1 MFKSIESFKSALP
14 YFLSSRPNYTS
25 QTLSV
30 TSPVKIRLW
39 LYYIWLCTKI
49 ISSNIY
55 ILNVAALDETII
67 PSYLHFS
74 MQNIEQS
81 RGLCRASRWSNVN
94 VDQYRSLFINIRV
107 TSFTYRHD
115 VMYRTFVR
123 WLFQHLR
130 YR

>member
-1 MFKSIESFKSALP
+1 MDYIRQASALNKQILQ
-14 YFLSSRPNYTS
+14 Y
-25 QTLSV
+25 
-30 TSPVKIRLW
+30 
-39 LYYIWLCTKI
+39 
-49 ISSNIY
+49 IY

-67 PSYLHFS
+67 PSCLHFS

-94 VDQYRSLFINIRV
+94 QYLSLFINIPV
-107 TSFTYRHD
+107 TSFTYRHN

-123 WLFQHLR
+123 LLFQHLR

>member
-1 MFKSIESFKSALP
+1 MTSFMALDG
-14 YFLSSRPNYTS
+14 
-25 QTLSV
+25 V
-30 TSPVKIRLW
+30 TSFLRLKDV
-39 LYYIWLCTKI
+39 TI
-49 ISSNIY
+49 IYIY

-81 RGLCRASRWSNVN
+81 RGLFRASKWSNVN
-94 VDQYRSLFINIRV
+94 VNQYLSLFINIRV

-115 VMYRTFVR
+115 VLYRPFVR

-130 YR
+130 FR